1 MPGNP
6 ACLQS
11 SIRMIILVL
20 QLNPMQGTAIFVKLF
35 FESFRFAY
43 TALKMNVLRTVLSLL
58 GVTVGI
64 LVIIGVFTGVDS
76 LEKNLK
82 ESFDFLGANVMYVQK
97 WPWSFEGNY
106 PWWKY
111 INRPQ
116 TSYDEFKFLEANVER
131 SNGISIFADKGNL
144 TIKKDNN
151 SISGVNLSGVT
162 FGHSEVYDMPIS
174 DGRYFTMTEIES
186 GRNVVL
192 IGSNVAEA
200 LIPQGNVIGEEIK
213 INGLRFA
220 VIGVLK
226 EQGENF
232 IGMPSNDDNCF
243 VPYRSFR
250 KMYATGTWFGVES
263 VVAVKGFDNDPMLKE
278 LEGELEGLMR
288 RKRGLR
294 PRDESN
300 FALNRSE
307 MIADQVGL
315 LFDQISFI
323 GWIIGMFALL
333 VGGFG
338 IANIMFVSVKE
349 RTNIIGIQKSLGAK
363 NYFILFQFLFEA
375 IFLSVFGGFMGLLIV
390 YVLANILSSDGFQIG
405 LSIGNIIMG
414 VVVAA
419 VVGVLSGI
427 IPAIVA
433 SRLDPVEAIRT
444 Q

>member
-1 MPGNP
+1 
-6 ACLQS
+6 
-11 SIRMIILVL
+11 
-20 QLNPMQGTAIFVKLF
+20 
-35 FESFRFAY
+35 
-43 TALKMNVLRTVLSLL
+43 MNVLRTVLSLL
-58 GVTVGI
+58 GVFIGI
-64 LVIIGVFTGVDS
+64 FTIIGIFTFVDS
-76 LEKNLK
+76 FEKNLK

-97 WPWSFEGNY
+97 WPWSFSGNY

-116 TSYDEFKFLEANVER
+116 TTYDEYKFLEANIEN
-131 SNGISIFADKGNL
+131 STGISIFADKGGL

-151 SISGVNLSGVT
+151 SISGVNLSGIT
-162 FGHSEVYDMPIS
+162 FGHSGVYDMPIS
-174 DGRYFTMTEIES
+174 GGRYFTMAEIES

-192 IGSNVAEA
+192 IGKNVSEA
-200 LIPQGNVIGEEIK
+200 LFPQKQAMGELIK
-213 INGLRFA
+213 INGLKFT

-250 KMYATGTWFGVES
+250 KMYATGSMFGVES
-263 VVAVKGFDNDPMLKE
+263 VVAVKGSESDPMLKE

-307 MIADQVGL
+307 MIADRVGL
-315 LFDQISFI
+315 LFDQVSFI
-323 GWIIGMFALL
+323 FGIIGMFALL

-363 NYFILFQFLFEA
+363 NYFILLQFLFEA
-375 IFLSVFGGFMGLLIV
+375 IFLSIFGGVMGLILV
-390 YVLANILSSDGFQIG
+390 FALAAIFSSDSFEIALTLNNIIIG
-405 LSIGNIIMG
+405 LM
-414 VVVAA
+414 VAA
-419 VVGVLSGI
+419 GVGTLSGI
-427 IPAIVA
+427 IPAIMA

>member
-1 MPGNP
+1 
-6 ACLQS
+6 
-11 SIRMIILVL
+11 MIIIRLV
-20 QLNPMQGTAIFVKLF
+20 
-35 FESFRFAY
+35 FESFRFAWS
-43 TALKMNVLRTVLSLL
+43 ALKMNWLRTVLSLL

-64 LVIIGVFTGVDS
+64 FSIIGVLTLVDS
-76 LEKNLK
+76 LERSLK
-82 ESFDFLGANVMYVQK
+82 DSFDFLGANVMYVQK
-97 WPWSFEGNY
+97 WPWSFENNY

-116 TSYDEFKFLEANVER
+116 TTYGEFKFLESNVER
-131 SNGISIFADKGNL
+131 ANGISIFADKGNL

-151 SISGVNLSGVT
+151 SISGVNLSGIT
-162 FGHSEVYDMPIS
+162 FGHSEVYDMPIKT
-174 DGRYFTMTEIES
+174 GRYFTMSEIES

-192 IGSNVAEA
+192 IGNNIDQALFPEKEA
-200 LIPQGNVIGEEIK
+200 MGQNIK
-213 INGLRFA
+213 INGLKYA

-232 IGMPSNDDNCF
+232 IGTPSNDDNCF
-243 VPYRSFR
+243 IPYRSFR
-250 KMYATGTWFGVES
+250 KMYATGSMFGVES
-263 VVAVKGFDNDPMLKE
+263 VVAIKGLDQDVDLKE

-307 MIADQVGL
+307 MVADQLGM
-315 LFDQISFI
+315 LFGQISFI
-323 GWIIGMFALL
+323 GVLIGLCAML

-363 NYFILFQFLFEA
+363 NYFVMWQFLFEA
-375 IFLSVFGGFMGLLIV
+375 IFLSVFGGLAGLFLVYLITFLPTGNFEI
-390 YVLANILSSDGFQIG
+390 VLTVKNIVLG
-405 LSIGNIIMG
+405 L
-414 VVVAA
+414 VVAA
-419 VVGVLSGI
+419 MVGTVSGI
-427 IPAIVA
+427 IPAFVA
-433 SRLDPVEAIRT
+433 ARMDPVLAIRT